1 MTDFAMHVV
10 NEEDTRVRMSEHIT
24 GEEFRHQLGGL
35 LGRGGHK
42 VDSSGED
49 HREGQ
54 KGGWVRSGRGWPTEQ
69 SADLALA
76 R

>member
-1 MTDFAMHVV
+1 MTDFAMLVV

-24 GEEFRHQLGGL
+24 GEELRHQLGGL
-35 LGRGGHK
+35 LGRSGDK
-42 VDSSGED
+42 VDGARQD

-54 KGGWVRSGRGWPTEQ
+54 KGGWIRPGCGRRDKQG
-69 SADLALA
+69 ADLTLA